1 MFQII
6 QIDRSFLPAQRATER
21 HLRKPAYGAHLEC
34 RYFFWGGTGRVTSSL
49 APELPKDPSAEFQS
63 KSAVLFCFSMME
75 REELVMTQHAN

>member
-6 QIDRSFLPAQRATER
+6 QIDRSSLPAQRVTER

-34 RYFFWGGTGRVTSSL
+34 RFFLGGGREETSSL
-49 APELPKDPSAEFQS
+49 ARELPKDPSAEFQS